1 MTNKQLVWLIT
12 GTSSG
17 LGRELVVAALKR
29 GDKVIA
35 TARER
40 SLDRLDDLKIK
51 GADILELDVTD
62 TLEDLREVARQAVE
76 LHGRV
81 DVLINNA
88 GYLLVGAIEENT
100 PEETFDE
107 FNTNVLGA
115 LNVTRAFLPYMRERR
130 AGTILFFG
138 SLRGWG
144 AFSNAGIYTATKF
157 ALRGIPSDLIF
168 DAYVNVTLYPGLST
182 TLHAEIS
189 PLGLRS
195 VCTEFGY
202 FRTPI
207 LATAHHVPQGARI
220 PDYQSVTDADNAFM
234 ERYDGAQPGDP
245 VKGIEIIVDVV
256 RSEGVARD
264 KPFPAV
270 LAVGSDCYNGAKT
283 ESEKTMIRLEDWRD
297 ISCSS
302 DYTYV
307 VIVYSPS

>member
-1 MTNKQLVWLIT
+1 MTNQHLVWLIT

-35 TARER
+35 TARAR
-40 SLDRLDDLKIK
+40 SLNRLDDLKVK

-62 TLEDLREVARQAVE
+62 TLENLREVARKAVE

-88 GYLLVGAIEENT
+88 GYLLVGALEENT

-130 AGTILFFG
+130 AGTILFLG

-144 AFSNAGIYTATKF
+144 AFPNAGIYTATKF
-157 ALRGIPSDLIF
+157 ALR
-168 DAYVNVTLYPGLST
+168 GLST

-195 VCTEFGY
+195 ICAEFGY

-207 LATAHHVPQGARI
+207 LAAARHVPNEVRI
-220 PDYQSVTDADNAFM
+220 PDYGPVTDADNAFM
-234 ERYDGAQPGDP
+234 EQYDGVQLGDP
-245 VKGIEIIVDVV
+245 VKGVELIVDVV
-256 RSEGVARD
+256 RGEGVARG
-264 KPFPAV
+264 KQFPTV
-270 LAVGSDCYNGAKT
+270 LAVGSDCYNIAKT
-283 ESEKTMIRLEDWRD
+283 ESENTLMRLEDWKD
-297 ISCSS
+297 VSCST
-302 DYTYV
+302 DY
-307 VIVYSPS
+307 INSSLL

>member
-1 MTNKQLVWLIT
+1 MTNKHLVWLIT

-17 LGRELVVAALKR
+17 LGRELVIAALKR

-35 TARER
+35 TARAR
-40 SLDRLDDLKIK
+40 SLDRLDVLKVQ

-62 TLEDLREVARQAVE
+62 TLENLREVARKAVE
-76 LHGRV
+76 LYGRV

-115 LNVTRAFLPYMRERR
+115 LNVARAFLPYMRERQT
-130 AGTILFFG
+130 GTILFLG

-144 AFSNAGIYTATKF
+144 AFPNAGIYTATKF
-157 ALRGIPSDLIF
+157 ALR
-168 DAYVNVTLYPGLST
+168 GLST

-195 VCTEFGY
+195 ICAEFGY

-207 LATAHHVPQGARI
+207 LATAHRVPQGVRI
-220 PDYQSVTDADNAFM
+220 PDYGPVTDADNAFM
-234 ERYDGAQPGDP
+234 KRYDGSQLGDP
-245 VKGIEIIVDVV
+245 VKGVELIVDVV
-256 RSEGVARD
+256 RGEGLAHG
-264 KPFPAV
+264 KPFPTV
-270 LAVGSDCYNGAKT
+270 LAVGSDCYNIAKT
-283 ESEKTMIRLEDWRD
+283 ESEKTLIRLEDWKD
-297 ISCSS
+297 VSCST
-302 DYTYV
+302 DYF
-307 VIVYSPS
+307 